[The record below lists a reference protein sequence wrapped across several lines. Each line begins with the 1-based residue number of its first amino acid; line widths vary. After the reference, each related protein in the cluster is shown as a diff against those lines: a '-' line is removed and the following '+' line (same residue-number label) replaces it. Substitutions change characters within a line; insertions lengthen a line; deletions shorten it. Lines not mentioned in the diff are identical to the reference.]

1 AKIANIKCPAII
13 IKAKYPHKECKLKL
27 IFPAINAITV
37 VPDKSQTK
45 ATAKI
50 TTIHNSIFFLFRSE
64 KIELWMVVIFAV
76 ALVCDLSGT
85 TVMALIAGKINFNLH
100 SLCGYFALMIMA
112 GHLILAIFALKQK
125 YKANI
130 IFSRYSIFAWIIWSS
145 AFFTGIPK

>member
-1 AKIANIKCPAII
+1 MLYLAMILII
-13 IKAKYPHKECKLKL
+13 SAYVLY
-27 IFPAINAITV
+27 
-37 VPDKSQTK
+37 
-45 ATAKI
+45 
-50 TTIHNSIFFLFRSE
+50 TISIFSE
-64 KIELWMVVIFAV
+64 RKRKKIELWMVVIFAV